1 MAEPA
6 LILEH
11 WDVASESPL
20 GPLVLVSDGDALL
33 ALDFPPFETRMR
45 DLLARHHGAATM
57 RPGRIPAFIRA
68 ALAAWFAGDLK
79 ALDTVPTGTGGTAFQ
94 RSVWNALRAIPPGET
109 RSYGDVAASLGKPGA
124 ARAVGRANALN
135 PVAIVVPCHRVV
147 GASGT
152 LTGYAGG
159 LERKR
164 WLLAHE
170 ARYGW

>member
-1 MAEPA
+1 MDVPA

-11 WDVASESPL
+11 WDGVPESPL

-45 DLLARHHGAATM
+45 TLLARHHGAAAM
-57 RPGRIPAFIRA
+57 RPGRVPALIRA
-68 ALAAWFAGDLK
+68 ALAAWFAGDLG
-79 ALDTVPTGTGGTAFQ
+79 ALDTVPTRAGGTPFQ
-94 RSVWNALRAIPPGET
+94 RSVWTALRAIPPGET
-109 RSYGDVAASLGKPGA
+109 RSYGDVATGLGKPGA

-135 PVAIVVPCHRVV
+135 PLAIVVPCHRVV
-147 GASGT
+147 GSSGT

-159 LERKR
+159 LARKR

-170 ARYGW
+170 ARYRR